1 MAGFST
7 PQLLELDGL
16 RVEAGEPCSTTK
28 MASPFLTVARRCA
41 TMSVVIC
48 VFWETL
54 SKAAVTWRSLSVSSA
69 LLASSSKTSGL

>member
-28 MASPFLTVARRCA
+28 MASQFLTVARRCA

-48 VFWETL
+48 VFWDMTL
-54 SKAAVTWRSLSVSSA
+54 SKAAVTCARSPCPA
-69 LLASSSKTSGL
+69 R